1 MHPTTLFLP
10 LLSRQ
15 HRYPTAIPTLQHP
28 PAKPGH
34 SPPHCPWATQPT
46 PFRSHGHG
54 SG

>member
-28 PAKPGH
+28 PAKCSH
-34 SPPHCPWATQPT
+34 SPPSLPVGHATNTVSIPRPWK
-46 PFRSHGHG
+46 R
-54 SG
+54 